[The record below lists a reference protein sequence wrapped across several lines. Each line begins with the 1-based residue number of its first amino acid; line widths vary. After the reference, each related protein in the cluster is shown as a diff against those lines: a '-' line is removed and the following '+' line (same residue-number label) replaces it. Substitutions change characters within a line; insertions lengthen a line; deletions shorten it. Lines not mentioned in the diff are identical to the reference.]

1 MNQSPL
7 QRGNNSLGAVR
18 GVESHQNCADVAFDS
33 CFGDTQKLSDL
44 FVAVPGSKQLQ
55 DLSLSM
61 AEVGIG
67 SA

>member
-7 QRGNNSLGAVR
+7 QRSNNGLGAVR

-33 CFGDTQKLSDL
+33 CFGDTQKLPDL

-61 AEVGIG
+61 TEVGIG